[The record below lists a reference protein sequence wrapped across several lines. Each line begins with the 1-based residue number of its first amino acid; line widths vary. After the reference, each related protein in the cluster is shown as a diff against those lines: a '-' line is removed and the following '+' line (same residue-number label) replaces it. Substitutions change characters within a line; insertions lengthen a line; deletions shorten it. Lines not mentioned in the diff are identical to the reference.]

1 MTHVVTRLV
10 VQFQFRNSVG
20 DWCPR
25 FERRTSSLLGQ
36 SLGLFASTSFKAGEL
51 VTVFCGRRQKPNTTP
66 FCIESI
72 YYQAKLRCGRQ
83 LIVVDA
89 AGCGELLGAHF
100 INCATKATA
109 SNVEL
114 MEDGVVNAAVCD
126 IKVRPERGLGSAV
139 PVRLRLPACDEFA
152 DTILLCSFI
161 VQQAGDEL
169 LFDDYGDEYELGKP
183 NCIPVGA
190 SSHGRERL
198 TAGTR
203 APSDGGRW
211 TC

>member
-1 MTHVVTRLV
+1 MLTLVSRNAQAVETALSQRRASVIDGEWHGGDTRCDTV
-10 VQFQFRNSVG
+10 VQFQFQNSVG

-89 AGCGELLGAHF
+89 AGCGELVAW
-100 INCATKATA
+100 
-109 SNVEL
+109 
-114 MEDGVVNAAVCD
+114 
-126 IKVRPERGLGSAV
+126 SA
-139 PVRLRLPACDEFA
+139 LH
-152 DTILLCSFI
+152 
-161 VQQAGDEL
+161 Q
-169 LFDDYGDEYELGKP
+169 
-183 NCIPVGA
+183 
-190 SSHGRERL
+190 
-198 TAGTR
+198 
-203 APSDGGRW
+203 
-211 TC
+211 